1 MASYRELYDSIE
13 NPLDNP
19 ETMMKLITA
28 YAKSSQGL
36 GGLYD
41 KLTKT
46 AVDTK
51 QHTKGQ
57 FYQEDADRFY
67 SMLFNK
73 WKNSIVNMSKDRF
86 MELRQQGSY
95 GDDFRKLRDFL
106 KGIPDIT
113 TKKEADEIIFGKFDD
128 KELESAMDKYRWNA
142 FGEMSGWVHVCSRY
156 LTAKQDK
163 YPKVAHRLY
172 LDTESIDTYKM
183 ITALIEKFDEHQL
196 PYYFKFDQFAD
207 RDDTIVIYSDNENL
221 ANYVEILQEI
231 QKENPELVG
240 RAKDPPALTGKI
252 DGWIGYGS
260 EPEKSSSGKNQS
272 FNEVRAKVL
281 ETAIEKVTKQ
291 WIMTHKDMN
300 IRHHGQQM
308 TFEDYIAEKAADIEL
323 KKLGTPYR
331 VKSKRETNEDVARR
345 KGYTLSDLQSPQF
358 RQKIYSTI
366 RKNINTN
373 LPVLCKGK
381 PSDVKRTMLDI
392 RNGKQISLDGYLL
405 DTAIQEIAVEIAQ
418 HDKNFLI
425 DVRKE
430 IEKEA
435 QKYGIDINKFCFDT
449 KSRDSLF
456 AIDISNEQQKA
467 IDNLDTQDN
476 RQSKEGK
483 TTEEKAKSTIK
494 ENPSKVEKIGSIQI
508 VDYLNPSLMKK
519 MIQLPNGVKIP
530 ATQYIQEVVAPHI
543 PASGKFMLKS
553 GAEISARQFIEE
565 TILGSNNSQMEG
577 NITELLENYTK
588 ANNGLI
594 NFRGEQIN
602 PVDIVGSLN
611 PTLMSQKVRLPN
623 GAEIS
628 ARQYIQEVFA
638 PYIPSS
644 GNFMLKNGVELPA
657 SQFIEEVV
665 LGQIGDYQ
673 GDVRAL
679 LEGTTKANNGTIDIE
694 TKKKTPRGQALQQ
707 EMGVQVT
714 SIQEGQEETK
724 ENPNPIEEQGKIS
737 TSTIKKGLSASD
749 VTIDETERKQQEI
762 KDRNELRKLMFMG
775 RNNLTEEQQ
784 KRLTQ
789 LQQIYQTN
797 QQQVNYQK
805 KDNGMNR

>member
-51 QHTKGQ
+51 EHTKGQ
-57 FYQEDADRFY
+57 FYQEDADHFY

-95 GDDFRKLRDFL
+95 GDDFRKLRNFL
-106 KGIPDIT
+106 KGVSDIT
-113 TKKEADEIIFGKFDD
+113 TKKEADEIFFGEFDD

-142 FGEMSGWVHVCSRY
+142 FGETSGWVHVCSRY
-156 LTAKQDK
+156 VTAKQDK

-196 PYYFKFDQFAD
+196 PYYFKFDQYAN

-272 FNEVRAKVL
+272 FNEVRAKIL

-291 WIMTHKDMN
+291 WIMVHKDMN
-300 IRHHGQQM
+300 IKHNGQQI
-308 TFEDYIAEKAADIEL
+308 TFEDYIAQKATDVEL

-345 KGYTLSDLQSPQF
+345 KGYNLSDLQSPQF
-358 RQKIYSTI
+358 RQKVYSTI
-366 RKNINTN
+366 KRNINTN
-373 LPVLCKGK
+373 LSVLCKGK
-381 PSDVKRTMLDI
+381 PSDVQRTMLDM

-418 HDKNFLI
+418 HDKNFLL

-430 IEKEA
+430 IENEA
-435 QKYGIDINKFCFDT
+435 QKYGIDINKFCFHT
-449 KSRDSLF
+449 KSRDSLL
-456 AIDISNEQQKA
+456 AIDKANEQQKS
-467 IDNLDTQDN
+467 IDNLDVQDN
-476 RQSKEGK
+476 KQSIRGK
-483 TTEEKAKSTIK
+483 TIEDKEKRNIK
-494 ENPSKVEKIGSIQI
+494 KTPSKVEKIGSIRI
-508 VDYLNPSLMKK
+508 VDYLNPSLMKR
-519 MIQLPNGVKIP
+519 MMQLPNGVKIP

-543 PASGKFMLKS
+543 PASGRFIMKN
-553 GAEISARQFIEE
+553 GAEISAKQFIEKRIMSEGQELYNGDISALLDATTKANNGIININGDEINSVQITDMLNPTLMKKEVKLPNGVKIPATQYIQEVVAPYIPASGKFILKNGAKIPARQFIEE
-565 TILGSNNSQMEG
+565 FVMFKG
-577 NITELLENYTK
+577 
-588 ANNGLI
+588 
-594 NFRGEQIN
+594 
-602 PVDIVGSLN
+602 
-611 PTLMSQKVRLPN
+611 
-623 GAEIS
+623 
-628 ARQYIQEVFA
+628 QEEF
-638 PYIPSS
+638 
-644 GNFMLKNGVELPA
+644 G
-657 SQFIEEVV
+657 
-665 LGQIGDYQ
+665 
-673 GDVRAL
+673 GDVSAL
-679 LEGTTKANNGTIDIE
+679 LNATTQANNGTIEIA
-694 TKKKTPRGQALQQ
+694 KPKAPRGQALQQ

-714 SIQEGQEETK
+714 SIQEEQEEIK
-724 ENPNPIEEQGKIS
+724 ENPNPMEEQGKIS
-737 TSTIKKGLSASD
+737 TSTIKKGLFASD
-749 VTIDETERKQQEI
+749 VTIDETEKKQQEI

-775 RNNLTEEQQ
+775 RSNLKEEQQ

-789 LQQIYQTN
+789 LQHIYQTN